1 MAYSKITIQFNSIP
15 IFNESIYF
23 DQRNDVYGNFYRE
36 TFRDKRLGSYQA
48 EQPKFNYE
56 NETYM
61 GYASDFYRTAFN
73 LDYNSGNLY
82 TVQSIRGE
90 VGSGL
95 GTVIITANFPNAFF
109 TDASADGD
117 VTITIEN
124 EPALPDFNITNV
136 SFSQSS
142 TTPCQNVKVNVTTDH
157 LATKVISP
165 VSINPNTNNPFSFDW
180 LRGDTVNLVIEDSNG
195 QQVSQSLA
203 LPSLLNASNFVIN
216 VNNSPNGATVVIE
229 NINTSGLNLEY
240 SLDNSTWQTLNTF
253 SGLDVGN
260 FTLYVKDQ
268 LGCSFSK
275 AFSVSEFGIQVPY
288 FYISKSNSIRYANR
302 ITWGDSAN
310 YKTDENTLSYE
321 VDVDVP
327 YKEVQQFQSAD
338 IVPTQFKSNY
348 SNIVAKIIKEDLSE
362 VAIPIEKKT
371 SNIGIKDKRDA
382 RKYNLGDGRT
392 GIYFLSGN
400 TYNYDTNAV
409 TGTYSLNGNLPEWA
423 IIGNYIIVGTS
434 WFLIEEIAFDQTKSA
449 DVVIF
454 SQSYTGPEI
463 NLVVGSIFN
472 RFNYEVY
479 EYYIDMVDYIDQH
492 FSVELVNSDPNFTTI
507 THLSEEIWC
516 KVKHEDTVEIKYRNT
531 TNTDVF
537 YATGI
542 EFKVRVP
549 LTIQKGVPDE
559 DSEIH
564 KTDTNTILLTAD
576 LYEGDQFVF
585 EPTTK
590 EIWKKNMI
598 ALSHEKVWIN
608 GVGYVKNGSFNT
620 EGPLEKS
627 NLYVLTANMLK
638 TGNVYN
644 SQGSGN
650 VDFDGSQVEVPGLIS
665 TESGYVSY

>member
-90 VGSGL
+90 VGSGI

-124 EPALPDFNITNV
+124 EPALPVFNITNV

-142 TTPCQNVKVNVTTDH
+142 TTPCQNVKVNVTTNH

-180 LRGDTVNLVIEDSNG
+180 LRGDTLSLLIEDSNG
-195 QQVSQSLA
+195 QQVTQSFS
-203 LPSLLNASNFVIN
+203 LPSLLNASNFLIN

-229 NINTSGLNLEY
+229 NINTSGLNIEY

-253 SGLDVGN
+253 SGLEVGN
-260 FTLYVKDQ
+260 FTLFVRDQ

-288 FYISKSNSIRYANR
+288 FYMSKANAIRYANR

-310 YKTDENTLSYE
+310 YKTDENTLSFE

-362 VAIPIEKKT
+362 VTIPIEKKT

-423 IIGNYIIVGTS
+423 IIGNYIVVS
-434 WFLIEEIAFDQTKSA
+434 NAWFLIEEIVFDETKSA

-492 FSVELVNSDPNFTTI
+492 FSVQLVNSDPNFTTI

-531 TNTDVF
+531 TNNDVF

-564 KTDTNTILLTAD
+564 KTDTDTILLTAD

-598 ALSHEKVWIN
+598 ALCHEKVWVN
-608 GVGYVKNGSFNT
+608 GVGYVKNGSFST

-665 TESGYVSY
+665 TDSGYVSY